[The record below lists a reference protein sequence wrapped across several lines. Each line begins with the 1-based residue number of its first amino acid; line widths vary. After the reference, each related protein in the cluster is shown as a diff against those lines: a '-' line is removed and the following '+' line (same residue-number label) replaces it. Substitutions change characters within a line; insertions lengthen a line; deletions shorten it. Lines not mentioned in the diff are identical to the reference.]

1 MHFNQEEKEALSKT
15 RKSISRKERDG
26 GELDGEAIQKK
37 KHTKKRRKKYE
48 EEISNISNRR
58 SNGS

>member
-1 MHFNQEEKEALSKT
+1 MRFQKT

-37 KHTKKRRKKYE
+37 HTKKRRKKYE
-48 EEISNISNRR
+48 EEISNIGNRR